1 MGKGN
6 EEEMYS
12 IFLVD
17 ASEYNANRQ
26 DLTSSGLGFESSLCD
41 WLSMWL
47 LKAETGREKKFAGDT
62 LFFFFFF

>member
-1 MGKGN
+1 MSGGKKKKDLGESFTVGKGN

-47 LKAETGREKKFAGDT
+47 FH
-62 LFFFFFF
+62 